1 MADVSQM
8 LFKKVFPLLVQKT
21 ERKERSKDEVLQ
33 KITSWLTGYT
43 PEQLLALESSEAT
56 YGEFIRE
63 APLWNKASDRIKGRI
78 CGVKVEEI
86 EDEFM
91 RKVRQLDKLVDE
103 LAKGKT
109 VEKILSSL
117 ASHI

>member
-8 LFKKVFPLLVQKT
+8 LFKKVFPLLVQKA

-33 KITSWLTGYT
+33 ITSWLTGYT
-43 PEQLLALESSEAT
+43 PEQLLALESSEVT

>member
-1 MADVSQM
+1 M
-8 LFKKVFPLLVQKT
+8 
-21 ERKERSKDEVLQ
+21 
-33 KITSWLTGYT
+33 
-43 PEQLLALESSEAT
+43 
-56 YGEFIRE
+56 
-63 APLWNKASDRIKGRI
+63 
-78 CGVKVEEI
+78 KVEEI

>member
-8 LFKKVFPLLVQKT
+8 LFKKVFPLLVQKA
-21 ERKERSKDEVLQ
+21 ERKKRSKDEVLQ
-33 KITSWLTGYT
+33 ITSWLTGYT

-63 APLWNKASDRIKGRI
+63 APLWNKASFLFKGLI
-78 CGVKVEEI
+78 CGVKLVEI

-91 RKVRQLDKLVDE
+91 VLVRQLDNLVDV